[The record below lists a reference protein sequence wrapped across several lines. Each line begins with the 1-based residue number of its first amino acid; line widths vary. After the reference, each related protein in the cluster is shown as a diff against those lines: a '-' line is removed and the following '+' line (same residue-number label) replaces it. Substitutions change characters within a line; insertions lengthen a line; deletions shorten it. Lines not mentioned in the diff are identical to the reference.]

1 MGDSAKPSHAYRT
14 VRKRGDSMN
23 ADLLLRYLII
33 AIALQLACAWIKE
46 FGTPWPL
53 VDAFELAESAEDQ
66 LFKSM
71 GISFSSLAIPL
82 AFYARLVTVSVHGAF
97 ACASSRE
104 ARSAPVSYRSASA
117 FAIDLRIA
125 SSPLAAPRGPAGP
138 WCSSLASP
146 TPSPLRAGGA

>member
-1 MGDSAKPSHAYRT
+1 MCDSARSSRAYLT

-66 LFKSM
+66 LFKSL
-71 GISFSSLAIPL
+71 GISFASLAIPL

-97 ACASSRE
+97 ACASSRG
-104 ARSAPVSYRSASA
+104 ARSAPVSYRTASA
-117 FAIDLRIA
+117 FSIA
-125 SSPLAAPRGPAGP
+125 LQIALSPLAAPRGSAGP
-138 WCSSLASP
+138 WCSSRAFP
-146 TPSPLRAGGA
+146 APSQYRSA

>member
-1 MGDSAKPSHAYRT
+1 
-14 VRKRGDSMN
+14 MN

-104 ARSAPVSYRSASA
+104 ARSAPVSYRRASA
-117 FAIDLRIA
+117 FATVLRGGQWGGSSDFSIA
-125 SSPLAAPRGPAGP
+125 PE
-138 WCSSLASP
+138 WE
-146 TPSPLRAGGA
+146 